1 MAPPH
6 PSPIETPRS
15 PAIQPFLLA
24 GWIFAACF
32 IGIASRPLGFAA
44 IIWPANALFLGLLA
58 RRPDLAQRPLTWLL
72 AFAAYILADLIID
85 STIIITLGMNV
96 ANIIGVAAG
105 WLYLKHY
112 HSKIEG
118 LRHPQAVLHI
128 AVASLLSAC
137 ASAVVGA
144 PAVHLLFD
152 TSLWHA
158 TVRWVAGELFNL
170 LLIVPLVIAAP
181 RGWVGR
187 WQLSEIFPPATR
199 QLLPVFVLILS
210 EAISYFFTGAG
221 TLGFSIPALIWC
233 AMIYGVFPIT
243 LLSLIIS
250 LAKFIFITNV
260 PFTQDQWLEA
270 SSFFIGVALISLA
283 PLAVAV
289 AYRLS
294 SYTLQKL
301 QFAANH
307 DFLTNTLSR
316 RALMEMG
323 TRQLQRLR
331 QAGESAVILLIDLD
345 HFKSIND
352 RYGHAQGD
360 AVLQQFS
367 ALVQKNLR
375 PDDLFGRIGGEEFV
389 LLLPRISAEQATQ
402 IAERLRTQFVQHSF
416 TLAPW

>member
-1 MAPPH
+1 MALPH

-24 GWIFAACF
+24 GWILAACF

-44 IIWPANALFLGLLA
+44 IIWPANALFLGLLV

-72 AFAAYILADLIID
+72 AFAAYLLADLIIG
-85 STIIITLGMNV
+85 STLTITLGMNV

-105 WLYLKHY
+105 WLYLSHNY
-112 HSKIEG
+112 AKIEK
-118 LRHPQAVLHI
+118 LRHPHAVLHI

-137 ASAVVGA
+137 TSAVVGA

-158 TVRWVAGELFNL
+158 TVRWIAGELFNL
-170 LLIVPLVIAAP
+170 LLIVPLVVAAP

-187 WQLSEIFPPATR
+187 WRLSEIFPPATR
-199 QLLPVFVLILS
+199 QFLPVFTLIVS
-210 EAISYFFTGAG
+210 EAISYFFIGAG

-243 LLSLIIS
+243 VLSLLIS
-250 LAKFIFITNV
+250 LTKFIFITDV

-283 PLAVAV
+283 PLAVAIS
-289 AYRLS
+289 YQLS

-301 QFAANH
+301 KFAANH
-307 DFLTNTLSR
+307 NFLTNSLSR
-316 RALMEMG
+316 RALVEIG
-323 TRQLQRLR
+323 SRQLQRLR
-331 QAGESAVILLIDLD
+331 QAGESAVVLLIDLD
-345 HFKSIND
+345 HLNPSMIAMVTRKATPFYSSFQSLCKKTC
-352 RYGHAQGD
+352 
-360 AVLQQFS
+360 
-367 ALVQKNLR
+367 ALKIYLAALAAKNLSYFCHAFLRNR
-375 PDDLFGRIGGEEFV
+375 PLKLPNVCV
-389 LLLPRISAEQATQ
+389 LNLHNTRS
-402 IAERLRTQFVQHSF
+402 H
-416 TLAPW
+416 